1 MDDDF
6 NTAGGMGTLFDM
18 TRLLNR
24 AIEEKKLETGG
35 TDADKA
41 ELTEAMTVLKELAQI
56 LGVFREEQAEPAA
69 ADDGLTDALM
79 KILIE
84 LRLAAKKRKDFETA
98 DKIRDD
104 LKAVGITLE
113 DRPGETT
120 WSRS

>member
-1 MDDDF
+1 
-6 NTAGGMGTLFDM
+6 
-18 TRLLNR
+18 
-24 AIEEKKLETGG
+24 
-35 TDADKA
+35 
-41 ELTEAMTVLKELAQI
+41 MTVLKELAQI
-56 LGVFREEQAEPAA
+56 LGIFREEQAEPAA

-104 LKAVGITLE
+104 LKAVGIVLE

>member
-1 MDDDF
+1 
-6 NTAGGMGTLFDM
+6 
-18 TRLLNR
+18 
-24 AIEEKKLETGG
+24 
-35 TDADKA
+35 
-41 ELTEAMTVLKELAQI
+41 
-56 LGVFREEQAEPAA
+56 
-69 ADDGLTDALM
+69 M

-104 LKAVGITLE
+104 LKAAGIVLE

>member
-6 NTAGGMGTLFDM
+6 NTAGGIGTLFDM

-24 AIEEKKLETGG
+24 AIEEKKLETAG

-41 ELTEAMTVLKELAQI
+41 ELVEAATVLKELAQI
-56 LGVFREEQAEPAA
+56 LGVFREEPAEPAA

-104 LKAVGITLE
+104 LKAVGIVLE